1 MSPKDLHVIIIGAG
15 ITGLIVGQGLKKLGI
30 RYSIFEKEVCLNY
43 RSNEWTMAI
52 HWSLDRLEKILPPE
66 VFGKLP
72 LISCNPAVP
81 IEAGGLYPIIQ
92 AETGSL
98 LTGVPYNKGLRVSRS
113 KMRSLCA
120 EGVEVQYGKNLVD
133 VAFNE
138 SGEGVIATFS
148 DGTVVPGSIIIGA
161 DGPRSKVREFAMGS
175 AAEAATSKFPIFH
188 TNMTVCFQD
197 AEKAKY
203 VRRDFPTSYLALSNQ
218 SFHAFQ
224 SISNMPDGPD
234 HPESWI
240 FHMAMAWLGDA
251 NNTLSYPERLALIKE
266 RAAGMGEPARS
277 AFLWLPDDTEVHKAD
292 ISYWIPKPWNNHDG
306 RMTLIGDAAHPMP
319 PYRGQGLNHCICDT
333 SYLLAGLSDFH
344 DDIKSLAQTI
354 KDYEA
359 DVIPRGQ
366 EEVKCSVENGYMLH
380 DWKKVE
386 TSPVFT
392 RGFKPMEGHD
402 SKPEEKNE
410 DVDGHAKLQRERDVE
425 ENVAVGAA

>member
-1 MSPKDLHVIIIGAG
+1 MTRKDLHVIIIGAG
-15 ITGLIVGQGLKKLGI
+15 ITGLVVAQGLKKLGI

-52 HWSLDRLEKILPPE
+52 HWSLDRLGGILPPE

-81 IEAGGLYPIIQ
+81 IESGGIYPIIQ

-98 LTGVPYNKGLRVSRS
+98 LTGVPYEKGLRVSRS
-113 KMRSLCA
+113 RMRALCA
-120 EGVEVQYGKNLVD
+120 EGIEVQYEKNLVD

-138 SGEGVIATFS
+138 SGDGVIAIFS
-148 DGTVVPGSIIIGA
+148 DGTTIPGSILIGA
-161 DGPRSKVREFAMGS
+161 DGPRSRVREFAMGN
-175 AAEAATSKFPIFH
+175 AAEAAVSRFPIFH
-188 TNMTVCFQD
+188 TNMTVCFGD

-203 VRRDFPTSYLALSNQ
+203 IRKDFPTSYLALSNQ

-224 SISNMPDGPD
+224 SISNMPDGPN

-251 NNTLSYPERLALIKE
+251 NNSMTYPERLALIKE
-266 RAAGMGEPARS
+266 RAVGMGEPARS

-292 ISYWIPKPWNNHDG
+292 ISYWIPKAWDNKSG
-306 RMTLIGDAAHPMP
+306 RMSLIGDAAHPMP
-319 PYRGQGLNHCICDT
+319 PYRGQGLNHCICDV
-333 SYLLAGLSDFH
+333 SYLLEGLNQVRDGVRDLSTA
-344 DDIKSLAQTI
+344 IEE
-354 KDYEA
+354 YEA
-359 DVIPRGQ
+359 NVIPRGQ

-386 TSPVFT
+386 ASPVFT
-392 RGFKPMEGHD
+392 RGFKPMKGHD
-402 SKPEEKNE
+402 SQVGENEETNSK
-410 DVDGHAKLQRERDVE
+410 DVKSKGADFE
-425 ENVAVGAA
+425 EIIGSTA

>member
-1 MSPKDLHVIIIGAG
+1 MAANDLHVIIIGAG
-15 ITGLIVGQGLKKLGI
+15 MSLKEPASSYGFSLLGI
-30 RYSIFEKEVCLNY
+30 RHSVFEKEVSLNY

-66 VFGKLP
+66 VFAKLP

-92 AETGSL
+92 AETGSI
-98 LTGVPYNKGLRVSRS
+98 LTGVPYDKGLRVSRS
-113 KMRSLCA
+113 RMRALCA
-120 EGVEVQYGKNLVD
+120 EGVQVNYGKNLVD

-138 SGEGVIATFS
+138 SGQGVVASFS
-148 DGTVVPGSIIIGA
+148 DGTVVPGSVIIGA

-175 AAEAATSKFPIFH
+175 AADAAVSKFPIFH

-197 AEKAKY
+197 AEKAQHI
-203 VRRDFPTSYLALSNQ
+203 RRDFPTSYLALSNR

-224 SISNMPDGPD
+224 SISNMPDGPE

-240 FHMAMAWLGDA
+240 FHMAMAWMGDA
-251 NNTLSYPERLALIKE
+251 NNDLSYPERLALIKE
-266 RAAGMGEPARS
+266 RAVGMGEPARS
-277 AFLWLPDDTEVHKAD
+277 AFMWLPDDTEVHKAD
-292 ISYWIPKPWNNHDG
+292 ISYWIPKPWDNKGG
-306 RMTLIGDAAHPMP
+306 RMSLIGDAAHPMP
-319 PYRGQGLNHCICDT
+319 PYRGQGLNHCICDA
-333 SYLLAGLSDFH
+333 SYLLAGITEVRDGVKDLNAMIKEYEG
-344 DDIKSLAQTI
+344 DI
-354 KDYEA
+354 
-359 DVIPRGQ
+359 IPRGQ

-402 SKPEEKNE
+402 SKPQDKAQ
-410 DVDGHAKLQRERDVE
+410 DISDHAKDKT
-425 ENVAVGAA
+425 VASTA

>member
-1 MSPKDLHVIIIGAG
+1 MVGVWLPK
-15 ITGLIVGQGLKKLGI
+15 TWGQDGVAKDLGI
-30 RYSIFEKEVCLNY
+30 RYSIFEKEASLNY

-52 HWSLDRLEKILPPE
+52 HWSLDRLEKILPPDL
-66 VFGKLP
+66 FGQLP
-72 LISCNPAVP
+72 VISCNPAVP

-92 AETGSL
+92 AETGSI
-98 LTGVPYNKGLRVSRS
+98 LTGVPYEKGLRVSRS
-113 KMRSLCA
+113 RMRALCS

-138 SGEGVIATFS
+138 SGQGVIATFS

-161 DGPRSKVREFAMGS
+161 DGPRSKVREFAMES
-175 AAEAATSKFPIFH
+175 ASEAAVSKFPIFH
-188 TNMTVCFQD
+188 TNMTVCFQN
-197 AEKAKY
+197 AEKAKHI
-203 VRRDFPTSYLALSNQ
+203 RRDFPTSYLALSNR

-234 HPESWI
+234 HPESWV

-251 NNTLSYPERLALIKE
+251 DQTLSYPERLALIKK
-266 RAAGMGEPARS
+266 RAAGMAEPARS
-277 AFLWLPDDTEVHKAD
+277 AFMWLPDDTEVHKAD
-292 ISYWIPKPWNNHDG
+292 ISYWIPQPWNNRHG

-333 SYLLAGLSDFH
+333 SYLLAGLEKVRDGLN
-344 DDIKSLAQTI
+344 SLDEMVKT
-354 KDYEA
+354 YEA

-402 SKPEEKNE
+402 TKTEVGTESDPNARSENIEEE
-410 DVDGHAKLQRERDVE
+410 APVS
-425 ENVAVGAA
+425 VAAA